1 MQVFRIA
8 KTKYI
13 KDLTGAGSRTY
24 GGRWNRKGVSLIY
37 TSESR
42 SLAALEFLV
51 HVPASIAPKD
61 LNIVTLDIS
70 SQVKPKKL
78 DLAILPRNWR
88 ESPPPEELA
97 AIGTE
102 WALSKESLL
111 LRVPSAI
118 IENEFNVLINPSHPD
133 LKLIKLSKPE
143 PFVFDERLIKG
154 KG

>member
-1 MQVFRIA
+1 MQLFRIA

-13 KDLTGAGSRTY
+13 KDLTGAGSRKY
-24 GGRWNRKGVSLIY
+24 GGRWNRKGVGLIY
-37 TSESR
+37 ASESR

-51 HVPASIAPKD
+51 HVPASIAPRD
-61 LNIVTLDIS
+61 LSIVTLDIPPR
-70 SQVKPKKL
+70 VKPKKL
-78 DLAILPRNWR
+78 DLAILPPNWR
-88 ESPPPEELA
+88 QSPPPEELA
-97 AIGTE
+97 TIGTE
-102 WALSKESLL
+102 WAQSNESLL

-143 PFVFDERLIKG
+143 PFVFDERLIKS

>member
-24 GGRWNRKGVSLIY
+24 GGRWNHKGVGLIY

-61 LNIVTLDIS
+61 LGIVAFDIPP
-70 SQVKPKKL
+70 QVKPKKL
-78 DLAILPRNWR
+78 DLAILPPNWR
-88 ESPPPEELA
+88 QNPPPEKLA
-97 AIGTE
+97 SIGTQ
-102 WALSKESLL
+102 WAQSKESLL

-118 IENEFNVLINPSHPD
+118 IENEFNVLINPLHPD

-143 PFVFDERLIKG
+143 PFCF
-154 KG
+154 

>member
-24 GGRWNRKGVSLIY
+24 GGRWNRKGVGLIY
-37 TSESR
+37 ASESR

-61 LNIVTLDIS
+61 LSIITLDIPP
-70 SQVKPKKL
+70 QVKPKKL
-78 DLAILPRNWR
+78 DLAILPPNWR
-88 ESPPPEELA
+88 QNPPPEELA
-97 AIGTE
+97 SIGTD
-102 WALSKESLL
+102 WALSGESLL

-143 PFVFDERLIKG
+143 PFVFDERLLKQRG
-154 KG
+154 

>member
-1 MQVFRIA
+1 MQLFRIA

-24 GGRWNRKGVSLIY
+24 GGRWNRKGVGLIY

-61 LNIVTLDIS
+61 LSIVAFDIPHR
-70 SQVKPKKL
+70 VKTKKL
-78 DLAILPRNWR
+78 DLAILPSNWR
-88 ESPPPEELA
+88 QNPSPEELA
-97 AIGTE
+97 SIGTD
-102 WALSKESLL
+102 WALSRESLL

-143 PFVFDERLIKG
+143 PFVFDERLLRQRG
-154 KG
+154 

>member
-1 MQVFRIA
+1 MQLFRIA

-24 GGRWNRKGVSLIY
+24 GGRWNRKGVGLIY
-37 TSESR
+37 ASESR

-51 HVPASIAPKD
+51 HVPASIAPRD
-61 LNIVTLDIS
+61 LSIVTLDIPP
-70 SQVKPKKL
+70 QVKPKKL
-78 DLAILPRNWR
+78 DLAILPPNWR
-88 ESPPPEELA
+88 QNPPPEELA
-97 AIGTE
+97 TIGTE
-102 WALSKESLL
+102 WAQSNESLL

-143 PFVFDERLIKG
+143 PFVFDERLIKS

>member
-1 MQVFRIA
+1 MLVFRIA

-13 KDLTGAGSRTY
+13 KDLTGIGSRTY
-24 GGRWNRKGVSLIY
+24 GGRWNRKGVGLIY

-61 LNIVTLDIS
+61 LSIVTLDIPP
-70 SQVKPKKL
+70 QVKPKKL
-78 DLAILPRNWR
+78 DSVILPPNWR
-88 ESPPPEELA
+88 QNPPPEELA
-97 AIGTE
+97 AIGTD
-102 WALSKESLL
+102 WALSRESLL

-143 PFVFDERLIKG
+143 PFVFDERLLKR
-154 KG
+154 